1 MNMNNEQNLVQL
13 GINPE
18 LIKPI
23 INTHIKAA
31 IVEAMGGSE
40 ELIDKVVD
48 SVLNT
53 KVNHEGKISNYSG
66 DNQYRWLD
74 VILTN
79 EIRTAVK
86 TELQNAVTESAGAI
100 REALIAK
107 LRTKAGADIVATALL
122 DGLSHSFDYAWM
134 SKIDI
139 SFTNNK

>member
-1 MNMNNEQNLVQL
+1 MSNEQNLVQL

-66 DNQYRWLD
+66 DNRYRWLD
-74 VILTN
+74 IILTN
-79 EIRTAVK
+79 EIRNAVK
-86 TELQNAVTESAGAI
+86 AELQNAVTESSGVI
-100 REALIAK
+100 RESLIAK
-107 LRTKAGADIVATALL
+107 LRTRAGADIVASALL
-122 DGLSHSFDYAWM
+122 DGLCHSFDHSWM

-139 SFTNNK
+139 SFTHSND